1 MKSIEK
7 YSFLIAI
14 LLLAQTLPAQSA
26 HSLQRKA
33 DREYSKSNYRDA
45 EQAYRQAGE
54 KKANDPA
61 LLYNTGNAVYQQGN
75 YAASEPFF
83 EKAAKTAKEPA
94 KRADALHNLGNAYLK
109 QQKFREAVDA
119 YENSLRQRPGDP
131 ETKVN
136 LQLAKKKL
144 QQQQQQQQQNQQDQ
158 QQNNDQQNQQQQDQ
172 QQQND
177 QNQQQQN
184 QQQSNEQPQQPD
196 QQPREQQADG
206 RMTPEQAKRLL
217 ETAVA
222 PEDRRNAKK
231 YREQEPGKYQVRPK
245 KDW

>member
-1 MKSIEK
+1 MHVMKNIEK
-7 YSFLIAI
+7 YSFWIVFLS
-14 LLLAQTLPAQSA
+14 LAQALTAQSA
-26 HSLQRKA
+26 HALQREA
-33 DREYSKSNYRDA
+33 DRQYSKSNYREA
-45 EQAYRQAGE
+45 EQGYRQAGE

-75 YAASEPFF
+75 YAAAEPFF

-144 QQQQQQQQQNQQDQ
+144 QQQQQQ
-158 QQNNDQQNQQQQDQ
+158 NNN
-172 QQQND
+172 
-177 QNQQQQN
+177 
-184 QQQSNEQPQQPD
+184 
-196 QQPREQQADG
+196 
-206 RMTPEQAKRLL
+206 
-217 ETAVA
+217 
-222 PEDRRNAKK
+222 KK
-231 YREQEPGKYQVRPK
+231 PNKSLFLITQKWK
-245 KDW
+245 IKTLTI

>member
-1 MKSIEK
+1 MYVMKNIEK
-7 YSFLIAI
+7 YSFFIVI

-26 HSLQRKA
+26 HSLQREA
-33 DREYSKSNYRDA
+33 DRQYSKSNYREA
-45 EQAYRQAGE
+45 EQGYRKAGE

-61 LLYNTGNAVYQQGN
+61 LLYNTGNAIYQQGN

-83 EKAAKTAKEPA
+83 EKAAQAAKEPA
-94 KRADALHNLGNAYLK
+94 KQADALHNLGNAYLK
-109 QQKFREAVDA
+109 QQKYREAIDA

-144 QQQQQQQQQNQQDQ
+144 QQQQQQQQQQDQQNQ
-158 QQNNDQQNQQQQDQ
+158 QQNNDQQDQQQQQQNNQDQ
-172 QQQND
+172 QQQN
-177 QNQQQQN
+177 QQPQQP
-184 QQQSNEQPQQPD
+184 NEQPQQP
-196 QQPREQQADG
+196 QQQQSDG

-231 YREQEPGKYQVRPK
+231 YREQEPGKHQVRPK

>member
-1 MKSIEK
+1 MKNIEK
-7 YSFLIAI
+7 YSFFIVI

-26 HSLQRKA
+26 HSLQREA
-33 DREYSKSNYRDA
+33 DRQYSKSNYRNA
-45 EQAYRQAGE
+45 EQGYRKASE

-61 LLYNTGNAVYQQGN
+61 LLYNTGNAIYQQGN

-83 EKAAKTAKEPA
+83 EKAAQSAKEPA

-109 QQKFREAVDA
+109 QQKYREAVEA
-119 YENSLRQRPGDP
+119 YENSLRQRPGDS

-144 QQQQQQQQQNQQDQ
+144 QQQQQEQQQQNQQNQQQNNDQQDQQQQ
-158 QQNNDQQNQQQQDQ
+158 QQNNDQQNQQQQ
-172 QQQND
+172 
-177 QNQQQQN
+177 NQQP
-184 QQQSNEQPQQPD
+184 NEQPQQPD
-196 QQPREQQADG
+196 QQPQQQQQQDG

-231 YREQEPGKYQVRPK
+231 YREQEPGKHQVRPK